1 MFLVNCMVWQ
11 YNTANGCRY
20 QLYVRA
26 IDPAGNR
33 DATYLMNYNVYN
45 WYYLSPTP
53 WDIILGKYVLYL
65 MCTLCITCINPC
77 VVCPRFVCF
86 ENVTHRRDI
95 YGLHYSYASIVCN
108 AYR

>member
-1 MFLVNCMVWQ
+1 MFVCVLLGATMFTFTYYIGVENPRFLSLLTHS
-11 YNTANGCRY
+11 YLSAPHYTTLYHEYRY

-53 WDIILGKYVLYL
+53 WDIILGKL
-65 MCTLCITCINPC
+65 
-77 VVCPRFVCF
+77 
-86 ENVTHRRDI
+86 
-95 YGLHYSYASIVCN
+95 
-108 AYR
+108 